1 MVKQLELRG
10 TFFQLRQ
17 GFGIP
22 ESDEFF
28 PSCTSTGLTHLTSEV
43 DRMIAIKTT
52 LFPILILLTCQVCN
66 GQAVINDE
74 MDLYVNDEIEIRY
87 NSGDE
92 LDALADFSIVNNS
105 AARRVYVVKMVIFS
119 ANEGMEGESEIPS
132 NVVGN
137 GIKLVTLDP
146 GESHNDGNWD
156 SIELA
161 VPLEVPSNPPLR
173 YGVKVT
179 IEVLGSQAATPVTDF
194 FIRSDFIP
202 DVPGG
207 LFDEF

>member
-1 MVKQLELRG
+1 
-10 TFFQLRQ
+10 
-17 GFGIP
+17 
-22 ESDEFF
+22 
-28 PSCTSTGLTHLTSEV
+28 
-43 DRMIAIKTT
+43 MIAIKTT